1 MSKSIPF
8 LRPRA
13 EGIDLLLFVEDP
25 SAVNYVALLLP
36 ELKRRNWNTL
46 LCAANVA
53 TGMLR
58 ARGIDFMEPDAATS
72 ARALLERTRPKCVLT
87 GTAENPDT
95 LGLQLIAAAREQ
107 GIASIAF
114 ADARMNSE
122 YRFRGHGDDP
132 LAHAPDWLLVPD
144 NWTLEAFT
152 ALGFAKERIA
162 VCGHP
167 QYDLVR
173 NLAQQW
179 ARIGVPA
186 FRSRIFP
193 EVSSERR
200 IVVFVSEGSLRYD
213 LLPGASVAHYGLK
226 GRGLDKSRT
235 KIALEEVLDA
245 IAAATERPY
254 FVFRAHPIEDAGDYA
269 EYANEIDRISCDG
282 SALELIYA
290 SDLVIGMTSMLL
302 LEAAL
307 LGKPCLAVLPD
318 AAEQAWLPGTES
330 GLVPYATSRE
340 QIRLALTRL
349 LQDDLPVSSA
359 AGTPEVTFGALQ
371 RSADFIAAR
380 LQQAA

>member
-1 MSKSIPF
+1 MS
-8 LRPRA
+8 LRPSA
-13 EGIDLLLFVEDP
+13 EEIDLLLFVEDP
-25 SAVNYVALLLP
+25 SAANYVALLLP
-36 ELKRRNWNTL
+36 EFKRRNWTTL

-53 TGMLR
+53 TVILR
-58 ARGIDFMEPDAATS
+58 ARGIDFMEPEAVTG

-95 LGLQLIAAAREQ
+95 LALQLIAAAREL

-114 ADARMNSE
+114 VDARMNSE
-122 YRFRGHGDDP
+122 YRFCGHDKDP

-144 NWTLEAFT
+144 AWTLEAFI
-152 ALGFAKERIA
+152 ALGLAKERIA

-173 NLAQQW
+173 DLARQW

-193 EVSSERR
+193 EVSNERR

-213 LLPGASVAHYGLK
+213 LLPDTTAAQFGLK
-226 GRGLDKSRT
+226 GRGFDKGRT

-245 IAAATERPY
+245 IASATERPY

-269 EYANEIDRISCDG
+269 EYASEIDRISSDG

-318 AAEQAWLPGTES
+318 AAERVWLPGTES

-349 LQDDLPVSSA
+349 LQDDLAASAA
-359 AGTPEVTFGALQ
+359 AGTPEVLFGALQ